1 MKRIASVLFVIV
13 LCMTFA
19 SFAYADGASVSL
31 SSTET
36 AELGKTA
43 IVSVVLADNP
53 GFAYIKLSVAYDGSA
68 FELAS
73 ASDAGVLKGL
83 TEPNIAKNPV
93 SLTWGGAANQT
104 ANGTIATLVFN
115 VKSDA
120 AVGDKSFSVSVVECY
135 DQVYDDVTVNTSSP
149 CTVKVTIPAHDHTF
163 GEPTYE
169 WDGFT
174 KCTATRA
181 CTVDGCTEKET
192 EDATI
197 TSEVT
202 KAAECGVD
210 GETTYTAT
218 FTNTAFA
225 TQTKVDDT
233 APAAL
238 SHDWNDPTYV
248 WAEDNTSCTATRT
261 CKNDPEGKH
270 TETVTVTATSE
281 TPSAVACLDTA
292 DTTFTATFSAPFTT
306 QTKTVTG
313 AVVPHNW
320 GEAEYTWADDF
331 STVTAKHTC
340 TRDTSHVETETGTIS
355 SEVKTVATC
364 EDAGVTTYTATF
376 TKTGFTTQ
384 TKDRTGY
391 PEALGHDWGEVE
403 YTWADDNST
412 VTAKRVCATDASH
425 VETETVAATGTE
437 KTAATCEAGS
447 VTTWTSAAF
456 TNTAFAVQTKDVT
469 NDDALGHSWG
479 TVEYTW
485 ADDLST
491 CTAKRV
497 CTRDSSHVETE
508 TGTISSEVKTAAT
521 CEDAGVTTYTAT
533 FTKTG
538 FTTQT
543 KDRTGYPEALGHD
556 WGEVE
561 YTWADDNSTV
571 TAKRVCAT
579 DASHVETETVAATGT
594 EKTAATCEAG
604 SVTTWTSA
612 AFTNTAFAVQTKDVT
627 NDDALGHSWGT
638 VEYTWADD
646 LSTCTAKRV
655 CTRDS
660 SHVETVTVN
669 ATSEVTTAAT
679 CTTAGVTTYTATFE
693 NAAFAAQS
701 KTENKPDALGHDWG
715 EPTWTW
721 ADDNSSATAKFVCAN
736 DETHVQTLTA
746 TISKETNAEPTCT
759 EPGGEVITAK
769 VTFTGKDYT
778 DVKTVGDSIPALG
791 HDWGEPEYKWA
802 ADYSTVTATRTC
814 KTDSTHV
821 EDVKLDDLKITSAV
835 TKAAAVGTPGET
847 TYTATFTVDGKKVT
861 LTMVD
866 KTKPA
871 ALEEIKLIEGH
882 KGIAYVGSP
891 YTFKSNAE
899 YADFVDLYIDAA
911 VVNRANYD
919 VKEGSTV
926 ITLHAD
932 FVKTLKAGVHT
943 VAIVSRTGSATGTFS
958 VSLSPKTADTNPDL
972 ARLGLIVVLAAF
984 GTYGIFT
991 VARKRKTH

>member
-31 SSTET
+31 SSAET

-73 ASDAGVLKGL
+73 ASDSGVLKGV

-135 DQVYDDVTVNTSSP
+135 DQDYDDVTVNTSSP

-202 KAAECGVD
+202 KAAECGVS

-281 TPSAVACLDTA
+281 TPSTVACLDTA
-292 DTTFTATFSAPFTT
+292 DTTFTATFSSPFTT

-355 SEVKTVATC
+355 SEVKT
-364 EDAGVTTYTATF
+364 
-376 TKTGFTTQ
+376 
-384 TKDRTGY
+384 
-391 PEALGHDWGEVE
+391 
-403 YTWADDNST
+403 
-412 VTAKRVCATDASH
+412 
-425 VETETVAATGTE
+425 
-437 KTAATCEAGS
+437 
-447 VTTWTSAAF
+447 
-456 TNTAFAVQTKDVT
+456 
-469 NDDALGHSWG
+469 
-479 TVEYTW
+479 
-485 ADDLST
+485 
-491 CTAKRV
+491 
-497 CTRDSSHVETE
+497 
-508 TGTISSEVKTAAT
+508 AAT

-543 KDRTGYPEALGHD
+543 KDRTGYPEALGHS

-679 CTTAGVTTYTATFE
+679 CTTVGVTTYTATFE

-701 KTENKPDALGHDWG
+701 KTENKPDALGHDWGEPEYTWSSDYSSCTAKRVCKHDANHVDEDTATVTSAVSAAATCRTGTVTDYTATFTKEGFTTQVESVTGTDLLEHSWSVPAYTWTDDFSSVTASRTCTATPSNPHSETETVKTTVTTTATCEAAGVETYTATFENSAFTTQVKTKDVAALGHDWG

-736 DETHVQTLTA
+736 DETHVQTVAA
-746 TISKETNAEPTCT
+746 TLEKKTNSDPTCT
-759 EPGGEVITAK
+759 EPGGELITAT
-769 VTFTGKDYT
+769 VTFNEKTYT
-778 DVKTVGDSIPALG
+778 DSKTLGDSVPALG
-791 HDWGEPEYKWA
+791 HDWGNAEAKWA
-802 ADYSTVTATRTC
+802 DDFSSVTLTRTC
-814 KTDSTHV
+814 KNDATHV
-821 EDVKLDDLKITSAV
+821 ETKTSDKVTSTV
-835 TKAAAVGTPGET
+835 TKAATAGAPGET
-847 TYTATFTVDGKKVT
+847 TYTAEVKFDDGTTVKVT
-861 LTMVD
+861 TVD

-871 ALEEIKLIEGH
+871 ALEEIKLIEGNS
-882 KGIAYVGSP
+882 GTAYVGST

-899 YADFVDLYIDAA
+899 YADFIDLYIDAK
-911 VVNRANYD
+911 VVNKANYD

-926 ITLHAD
+926 VTLHAD
-932 FVKTLKAGVHT
+932 FVKTLKAGAHT

-958 VSLSPKTADTNPDL
+958 VSLSPKTADTNLDV

-984 GTYGIFT
+984 GTFGIFT

>member
-31 SSTET
+31 SSAET
-36 AELGKTA
+36 SELGKTA

-135 DQVYDDVTVNTSSP
+135 DQDYDDVTVNTSSP

-210 GETTYTAT
+210 GETIYTAT

-281 TPSAVACLDTA
+281 TPSTVACLDTA
-292 DTTFTATFSAPFTT
+292 DTTFTATFSSPFTT

-355 SEVKTVATC
+355 SEVKT
-364 EDAGVTTYTATF
+364 
-376 TKTGFTTQ
+376 
-384 TKDRTGY
+384 
-391 PEALGHDWGEVE
+391 
-403 YTWADDNST
+403 
-412 VTAKRVCATDASH
+412 
-425 VETETVAATGTE
+425 
-437 KTAATCEAGS
+437 
-447 VTTWTSAAF
+447 
-456 TNTAFAVQTKDVT
+456 
-469 NDDALGHSWG
+469 
-479 TVEYTW
+479 
-485 ADDLST
+485 
-491 CTAKRV
+491 
-497 CTRDSSHVETE
+497 
-508 TGTISSEVKTAAT
+508 AAT

-543 KDRTGYPEALGHD
+543 KDRTGYPE
-556 WGEVE
+556 
-561 YTWADDNSTV
+561 
-571 TAKRVCAT
+571 
-579 DASHVETETVAATGT
+579 
-594 EKTAATCEAG
+594 
-604 SVTTWTSA
+604 
-612 AFTNTAFAVQTKDVT
+612 
-627 NDDALGHSWGT
+627 ALGHSWGT

-715 EPTWTW
+715 EPEYTWSSDYSSCTAKRVCKHDANHVDEDTATVTSAVSAAATCRTGTVTDYTATFTKEGFTTQVESVTGTDLLEHSWSVPAYTWTDDYSSVTATRTCSATPGNPHSETETVATAVTSTATCETPGVNTYTATFENSAFTVQTKTEDAPPKGHEWGEPTWTW
-721 ADDNSSATAKFVCAN
+721 ADDKSSATAKFVCAN

-932 FVKTLKAGVHT
+932 FVKTLKAGAHT

>member
-497 CTRDSSHVETE
+497 CTRDSSHVET
-508 TGTISSEVKTAAT
+508 
-521 CEDAGVTTYTAT
+521 
-533 FTKTG
+533 
-538 FTTQT
+538 
-543 KDRTGYPEALGHD
+543 
-556 WGEVE
+556 
-561 YTWADDNSTV
+561 
-571 TAKRVCAT
+571 
-579 DASHVETETVAATGT
+579 
-594 EKTAATCEAG
+594 
-604 SVTTWTSA
+604 
-612 AFTNTAFAVQTKDVT
+612 
-627 NDDALGHSWGT
+627 
-638 VEYTWADD
+638 
-646 LSTCTAKRV
+646 
-655 CTRDS
+655 
-660 SHVETVTVN
+660 VTVN